1 MATYTTEQIRN
12 LTLVGTAA
20 SGKTT
25 LVEAMLAD
33 AGVIGRAGTVEA
45 GNTVSDW
52 DELEHQLGHSIDSSL
67 LALDHDGSHF
77 NIIDTPGRG
86 DFIGKAI
93 SSLPAVETMVLVL
106 DPASGID
113 PVARRMMKIAKDRNL
128 PCSIVINKIDAG
140 GDIAGMLNSIK
151 EVFGSECCP
160 INLPCDGGASVI
172 RCFQETE
179 GESDLGSVADFHTQL
194 VDQIVEVDE
203 ELMEKYLEAGEL
215 SPDELLQPFR
225 LAMRQGHLIPVC
237 FAAAREKVGVTE
249 LMGQIARLF
258 PNPTEGNPRPLQ
270 RFTSDGREGIDVKA
284 DNSGSPVGHCFKVAS
299 DPFVGKLCFVRVHQ
313 G

>member
-113 PVARRMMKIAKDRNL
+113 PV
-128 PCSIVINKIDAG
+128 
-140 GDIAGMLNSIK
+140 
-151 EVFGSECCP
+151 
-160 INLPCDGGASVI
+160 
-172 RCFQETE
+172 
-179 GESDLGSVADFHTQL
+179 
-194 VDQIVEVDE
+194 
-203 ELMEKYLEAGEL
+203 
-215 SPDELLQPFR
+215 
-225 LAMRQGHLIPVC
+225 
-237 FAAAREKVGVTE
+237 
-249 LMGQIARLF
+249 
-258 PNPTEGNPRPLQ
+258 
-270 RFTSDGREGIDVKA
+270 
-284 DNSGSPVGHCFKVAS
+284 
-299 DPFVGKLCFVRVHQ
+299 
-313 G
+313 